1 MTEAGVLRCASFF
14 MEIFYSTA
22 FDGCRLMGESEFLCS
37 FAAIRGDICKGRLV
51 YEQFCRFMITFWSL

>member
-37 FAAIRGDICKGRLV
+37 FAAIRGDICKGR
-51 YEQFCRFMITFWSL
+51 